1 MVHQNDEEDDKSIYS
16 FENSF
21 VITIKILNY
30 LDSKIE
36 NIGTQDVQVFIV
48 LDQVDDTK
56 AMEEIDRNYHVQDV
70 ETNGYKTLL
79 VNTNDILVISI
90 QKKVEDN
97 EKNIEDL
104 EDNEKV
110 KVVVAQVKLEDDGDS
125 VVQSTMQVEI
135 VKSVEINMIDEIEAP
150 NQTDVEQNYLCR
162 FRREQF

>member
-1 MVHQNDEEDDKSIYS
+1 M
-16 FENSF
+16 
-21 VITIKILNY
+21 
-30 LDSKIE
+30 
-36 NIGTQDVQVFIV
+36 
-48 LDQVDDTK
+48 
-56 AMEEIDRNYHVQDV
+56 

-125 VVQSTMQVEI
+125 VV
-135 VKSVEINMIDEIEAP
+135 
-150 NQTDVEQNYLCR
+150 
-162 FRREQF
+162 